1 MLRECRAE
9 LREMRRPERDRKLR
23 AGQVQPRNRREYA
36 LFAADLLHRDQVEQD
51 HQGDDQDGA
60 DEFPRA
66 PSHAEPLPGASG
78 RVAGRRAGS

>member
-9 LREMRRPERDRKLR
+9 LREMRRLERDRKLR

-51 HQGDDQDGA
+51 HQGDDQDHAQHA
-60 DEFPRA
+60 DR
-66 PSHAEPLPGASG
+66 SG
-78 RVAGRRAGS
+78 RRPRRHRR